1 MYGHWTDK
9 WVPTYREAHGVQKM
23 TTKIQAR
30 IDVKSKEQAQKILDV
45 LGLTMSEAIS
55 LYFRQIVLR
64 RGIPFEIEIPNELTA
79 KVLRGSRKGRRLHKA
94 ASVDDLFKELS
105 R

>member
-1 MYGHWTDK
+1 
-9 WVPTYREAHGVQKM
+9 M

-30 IDVKSKEQAQKILDV
+30 IDVKSKEQAQEILDI

-64 RGIPFEIEIPNELTA
+64 RGIPFDIEIPNELTA
-79 KVLRGSRKGRRLHKA
+79 KVLRSSRKGRGLHKA
-94 ASVDDLFKELS
+94 ANVDDLFKGIS

>member
-1 MYGHWTDK
+1 
-9 WVPTYREAHGVQKM
+9 M

-30 IDVKSKEQAQKILDV
+30 IDVKSKEQTQKILDI

-55 LYFRQIVLR
+55 LYFRQIVLH
-64 RGIPFEIEIPNELTA
+64 RGIPFDIEIPNELTA
-79 KVLRGSRKGRRLHKA
+79 KVLKTSRKGRGLHKA
-94 ASVDDLFKELS
+94 ASVDKLFRELC